1 MIITNKFKAIYPA
14 VEIAQEAGGYPALER
29 PITEIYFD
37 CGRYETPAQTPLIAC
52 PSFFSQH
59 NASLP
64 SYQQPELVNCTEISF
79 KWDVEFT
86 VFRHQT
92 QRTFKGHDADFCS
105 FDISGLKFMSFHWN
119 KKQKKSWSFLCFS
132 IETPQTPVKK
142 QSVKVVICYN
152 VRLRKKWI
160 KEKFNWMH
168 IFKSG
173 VNQ

>member
-1 MIITNKFKAIYPA
+1 MITNKFKAIYPA

-64 SYQQPELVNCTEISF
+64 SYQQPEPVNCTEISF

-119 KKQKKSWSFLCFS
+119 KKQTKKADLFFASLLKLHRH
-132 IETPQTPVKK
+132 QLKN
-142 QSVKVVICYN
+142 KVSKLLFVIT
-152 VRLRKKWI
+152 LDSEKKWI